1 MAIHKI
7 DGVDAVDGG
16 SVITSFPKKF
26 VTLFVDD
33 NVTAGQWVMIDTGD
47 TTNGLGASITPAL
60 AGGTTG
66 TALTFGVATETVAA
80 GGECR
85 VQTAGKFVDA
95 SCNSVS
101 AGDALVVNNASA
113 GRAVTYASG
122 THTAA
127 PPCGVALESDSAN
140 LADVLI
146 IDQGYF

>member
-7 DGVDAVDGG
+7 DGVDGDAN
-16 SVITSFPKKF
+16 FPKKF

-33 NVTAGQWVMIDTGD
+33 AVTAGQWVMIDTGD

-60 AGGTTG
+60 AGGTSG

-80 GGECR
+80 GGVCK

-140 LADVLI
+140 LADVMI

>member
-7 DGVDAVDGG
+7 DGVDGDAN
-16 SVITSFPKKF
+16 FPKKF

-33 NVTAGQWVMIDTGD
+33 AVTAGQWVMIDTGD
-47 TTNGLGASITPAL
+47 TENGLGASITPAL
-60 AGGTTG
+60 AGGTSG

-80 GGECR
+80 GGVCK
-85 VQTAGKFVDA
+85 VQTAGKYVDA

-127 PPCGVALESDSAN
+127 PPCGVALESDSSN